1 MEEIK
6 KEAGTSKENTATD
19 TGASTSQ
26 ETNATE
32 VATEQPFKVF
42 NNEEDFKKELQSISS
57 KAKFEILKE
66 FEAKSVDDIKARVAK
81 ADELQKTIE
90 ELNTGKQSLE
100 SELEKIKAEKEQI
113 TQEFTLK
120 TLKVNEELQKEFLAI
135 VNITEGDSFEAKCKA
150 VIAKMPYFA
159 GGEKNP
165 VKIGNEKS
173 NQKITI
179 QDRIKERSKNG
190 LVF

>member
-6 KEAGTSKENTATD
+6 KEADTSFENTATD
-19 TGASTSQ
+19 TEASTSK

-42 NNEEDFKKELQSISS
+42 SNEEDFKKELQSISS

-81 ADELQKTIE
+81 VDELQKTIE

-100 SELEKIKAEKEQI
+100 SELEKTKAEKEQI

-150 VIAKMPYFA
+150 VIEKMPYFTA
-159 GGEKNP
+159 GEKTHI
-165 VKIGNEKS
+165 KIGNEKS
-173 NQKITI
+173 NKKITL
-179 QDRIKERSKNG
+179 QDRSKERW
-190 LVF
+190 

>member
-6 KEAGTSKENTATD
+6 KEAGTSKENTATAG
-19 TGASTSQ
+19 T
-26 ETNATE
+26 
-32 VATEQPFKVF
+32 TEQPFKVF
-42 NNEEDFKKELQSISS
+42 NSEEDFKKELQSISS